1 MTHEQMEPVVSLRNV
16 SLAYNEDV
24 VLEDVSLDVHKLD
37 FMGIIGPNGGGKTT
51 LLKVMIGTLRPQKGK
66 VEIFGGPPAHAR
78 TRIGYVPQTSHYA
91 MGIPVTAFDV
101 VLMGRYG
108 KKGLFRRFDKDDAT
122 AADEALRRVSMDQHQ
137 NKAFD
142 HLSGGQRQRVIIA
155 RALVNNP
162 ELLLLDEPNVGVD
175 SAAKTELFELL
186 HLLNKTM
193 TIVIVTHDLTAIST
207 YVSKIA
213 CINKTLHYHGDKEI
227 KKETIDQLY
236 HCPVELIAHG
246 VPHRVLE
253 EH

>member
-1 MTHEQMEPVVSLRNV
+1 MAASEAPVVELRNI
-16 SLAYNEDV
+16 SFAYDEEV
-24 VLEDVSLDVHKLD
+24 VLNNVSLDVCRHD

-51 LLKVMIGTLRPQKGK
+51 LLNIMIGSIRPQEGTVRVFGK
-66 VEIFGGPPAHAR
+66 EPEHVR

-91 MGIPVTAFDV
+91 MGIPVTVFDV

-108 KKGLFRRFDKDDAT
+108 KRGLLRRFNRE
-122 AADEALRRVSMDQHQ
+122 DEAAAEEALGRVGMERYR
-137 NKAFD
+137 NRAFD

-155 RALVNNP
+155 RALVTNP

-175 SAAKTELFELL
+175 SDAKTELFELL
-186 HLLNKTM
+186 HHLNKTM
-193 TIVIVTHDLTAIST
+193 TIVIVTHDLTA
-207 YVSKIA
+207 VSAHIGKIA
-213 CINKTLHYHGDKEI
+213 CVNKTLYYHGDKEI
-227 KKETIDQLY
+227 KKETIEQLY